1 MKKEITK
8 TDVKKLIKTSAKKA
22 EKKDAM
28 QDKKMLGNC
37 VLKKA
42 KGDKY

>member
-1 MKKEITK
+1 MKKEINK
-8 TDVKKLIKTSAKKA
+8 TEVKKLIKTSAKKA
-22 EKKDAM
+22 EKKDVM